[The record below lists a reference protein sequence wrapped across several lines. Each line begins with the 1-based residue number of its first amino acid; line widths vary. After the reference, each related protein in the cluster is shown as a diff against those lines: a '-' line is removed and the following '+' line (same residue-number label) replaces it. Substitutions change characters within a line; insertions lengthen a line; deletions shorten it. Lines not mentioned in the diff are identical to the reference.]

1 MEITAEG
8 ALPAL
13 VVLLGLLACL
23 ARRDSGVAARRVA
36 GLLVLISVTGPLV
49 SPYRDSICPETIP
62 LLSSAWFRAMA
73 GAWGITQLCLL
84 MAAVLV
90 LAASRAMRPSSGE
103 EPVPSQTGLAWRRA
117 AAALADYLIVTGVL
131 GIVVGPLWAVVDI
144 GPGSHVGYGLLEHVG
159 VFQSSVRPADLAIPS
174 GLFLYFWVP
183 HALWG
188 RTLGKRLLGVRV
200 VAAGPGGRLGAG
212 RVALRTM
219 AFPLLAFVP
228 GVGLLCLFADGLWTL
243 IDPEGRVLHDR
254 WLGTAVVRDRV
265 KNAQPQT

>member
-23 ARRDSGVAARRVA
+23 ARRDGGVTARRVA

-62 LLSSAWFRAMA
+62 LLSTAWFRAVA

-84 MAAVLV
+84 IAAVLV
-90 LAASRAMRPSSGE
+90 LAASRAIRPSSGE
-103 EPVPSQTGLAWRRA
+103 EPVPSETGMAWRRA
-117 AAALADYLIVTGVL
+117 AAALVDYLIVTGVL
-131 GIVVGPLWAVVDI
+131 GVVVGPLWSVVGL
-144 GPGSHVGYGLLEHVG
+144 GPGSHVGDGLLEHVG

-183 HALWG
+183 YALWG
-188 RTLGKRLLGVRV
+188 RTLGKRLLGMRV
-200 VAAGPGGRLGAG
+200 VAAGTGGRVGAG
-212 RVALRTM
+212 RAALRTM
-219 AFPLLAFVP
+219 AFPLIAFIP
-228 GVGLLCLFADGLWTL
+228 GVGLLCLFADGLWML
-243 IDPEGRVLHDR
+243 LDPEGRVLHDR